1 MIANIEDELKKLESQ
16 KEYRTL
22 HTLSSAQGTH
32 IRIDGRTFINFS
44 SNDYLSLANDENVKN
59 ALIEG
64 IHRYGVGSGAS
75 HLMSGHFEAHTELEI
90 ALAKYLGQEKVL
102 LFSSGYMANLGIL
115 STLKNE
121 LNWIL
126 QDRLNHA
133 SLLDANQLA
142 RLRIKRY
149 AHNDI
154 DALKRKLYRQNGCG
168 LIASDVVFSM
178 DGDCAYV
185 AELSAIAQKE
195 NHYLLLDGAHSFTL
209 MDTPINAH
217 SIYMAT
223 LGKALGTIGAFV
235 TGDSNIIDYLLQ
247 KARPYIYSTAIP
259 PALCLATIA
268 SLNIAKNGKR
278 QQRLMDN
285 ICYFKIL
292 AKDYQL
298 NFLPSNTAIQVLII
312 GKNAKTLA
320 LAHKLQQAGFFIV
333 AIRTPTVA
341 KNSARLRITLNT
353 LHKKSEIK
361 QLLKTLRQLIDKGN
375 YENKHAK

>member
-1 MIANIEDELKKLESQ
+1 
-16 KEYRTL
+16 
-22 HTLSSAQGTH
+22 
-32 IRIDGRTFINFS
+32 
-44 SNDYLSLANDENVKN
+44 
-59 ALIEG
+59 
-64 IHRYGVGSGAS
+64 
-75 HLMSGHFEAHTELEI
+75 
-90 ALAKYLGQEKVL
+90 
-102 LFSSGYMANLGIL
+102 MANLAIL
-115 STLKNE
+115 STLKNK

-142 RLRIKRY
+142 HLRIRRY
-149 AHNDI
+149 AHNNM
-154 DALKRKLYRQNGCG
+154 DALKRKLHKQNGCG

-178 DGDCAYV
+178 DGDCADV
-185 AELSAIAQKE
+185 VELNNIAQKG

-209 MDTPINAH
+209 IDTPIGAH

-223 LGKALGTIGAFV
+223 FGKALGTMGAFV
-235 TGDSNIIDYLLQ
+235 TGDTTIIDYLLQ

-278 QQRLMDN
+278 QKQLMDN
-285 ICYFKIL
+285 IAYFKML
-292 AKDYQL
+292 AKDYCL
-298 NFLPSNTAIQVLII
+298 NFLPSNTAIQVLVIAE
-312 GKNAKTLA
+312 NTKTLT

-361 QLLKTLRQLIDKGN
+361 QLLKTLRLLIDESNCEK
-375 YENKHAK
+375 EA